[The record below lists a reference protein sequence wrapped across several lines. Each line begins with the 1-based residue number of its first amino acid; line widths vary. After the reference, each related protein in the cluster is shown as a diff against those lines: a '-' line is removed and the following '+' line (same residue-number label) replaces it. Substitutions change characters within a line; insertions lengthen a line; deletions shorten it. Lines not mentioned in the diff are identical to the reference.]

1 MNYEEILQTV
11 RGFCAREKLLDGK
24 KHLALAVSGGADSMA
39 LLCLMRP
46 LAEEKGIA
54 LTVCHVNHGLRG
66 ETADR
71 DEAFVRE
78 VCARLGLPLRVFHAA
93 ELEAEAG
100 KPRAGEDWA
109 RGLRYACFERV
120 LADGI
125 DAVATAH
132 TGSDQAET
140 LLFRL
145 ARGTGLHGAAGIR
158 PSRPGYLRPLLCLT
172 RTDTEA
178 VCRAC
183 GERWV
188 TDETNDAD
196 DYARN
201 RLRHGALPALCGVNS
216 AAERNLAR
224 FCEKAAK
231 ADEYF
236 ARQAD
241 ALLASARAADAK
253 GLPGGAGYALR
264 SGQPVWMS
272 APLRQTDPLILDMAL
287 HSLVEP
293 VRDAEEKYIRLL
305 ADLVEKGSGAVQLT
319 DAVRFCAR
327 DGVLW
332 REEADKN
339 TRRQGEKAD
348 GPKFEVSLPEGG
360 DYPLPGGRTLQI
372 RVVSACFEEKTQG
385 VHKKDLKN
393 QADYAKINSIC
404 PVLRLRCRQP
414 GDRFRPAGRGVDREL
429 RKWMNEAGIPPRER
443 DTLPLLA
450 VLLRYVAPAARS
462 FARYPRSMQLLFGVV
477 PLAGY
482 LFDYVTR
489 IYTDLLAQG
498 NQAAVEFMPF
508 VCSVAYI
515 VFVLRVSAE
524 ERTRS
529 QLEQT
534 RNNLKL
540 QVGQAVREIEALRTS
555 QQQTRA
561 YRHDLRHHLQYISA
575 CIENGRGEQAQEYIQ
590 SICSEIEAS
599 KVTTYCENETANLI
613 FSSFAGR
620 AESCGVPLN
629 IQAHIPQLI
638 SVAETDLCVLLS
650 NALENALRACRRMKA
665 ENGPAYIEV
674 TAREKNGH
682 LFLQFVNPCPEGI
695 QFENGLPVTHAE
707 GHGIGVRSICAI
719 VEKYKGLSDFSVQDG
734 RFILRVSL

>member
-1 MNYEEILQTV
+1 MNNEKILAHV
-11 RGFCAREKLLDGK
+11 RMFVLREKLLCPGEPL
-24 KHLALAVSGGADSMA
+24 HLAAAVSGGADSMA
-39 LLCLMRP
+39 LLRIL
-46 LAEEKGIA
+46 LALQPEFGFVISA
-54 LTVCHVNHGLRG
+54 CHVNHGLRG

-71 DEAFVRE
+71 DEAFVRAE
-78 VCARLGLPLRVFHAA
+78 CARLGVPLRVFHAA
-93 ELEAEAG
+93 EMADEVGLPS
-100 KPRAGEDWA
+100 KHAGEDWA
-109 RGLRYACFERV
+109 RRLRYACFERV

-172 RTDTEA
+172 RADTEA

-183 GERWV
+183 GEGWV

-253 GLPGGAGYALR
+253 SLPGGAGYALR
-264 SGQPVWMS
+264 SGQPVWLS
-272 APLRQTDPLILDMAL
+272 EPLRQTDPLILDMAL

-360 DYPLPGGRTLQI
+360 DYPLPGGRTLHI

-450 VLLRYVAPAARS
+450 AGRQVLWVCGEGFADGLAPG
-462 FARYPRSMQLLFGVV
+462 PDTGQLL
-477 PLAGY
+477 
-482 LFDYVTR
+482 
-489 IYTDLLAQG
+489 Q
-498 NQAAVEFMPF
+498 VE
-508 VCSVAYI
+508 
-515 VFVLRVSAE
+515 
-524 ERTRS
+524 
-529 QLEQT
+529 
-534 RNNLKL
+534 
-540 QVGQAVREIEALRTS
+540 
-555 QQQTRA
+555 
-561 YRHDLRHHLQYISA
+561 
-575 CIENGRGEQAQEYIQ
+575 
-590 SICSEIEAS
+590 
-599 KVTTYCENETANLI
+599 
-613 FSSFAGR
+613 
-620 AESCGVPLN
+620 
-629 IQAHIPQLI
+629 
-638 SVAETDLCVLLS
+638 
-650 NALENALRACRRMKA
+650 LENF
-665 ENGPAYIEV
+665 GGIE
-674 TAREKNGH
+674 
-682 LFLQFVNPCPEGI
+682 
-695 QFENGLPVTHAE
+695 
-707 GHGIGVRSICAI
+707 S
-719 VEKYKGLSDFSVQDG
+719 
-734 RFILRVSL
+734 